1 MKLYA
6 TRKSSVKLH
15 PGEIKETDQ
24 KLLIGCM
31 DGSLEILEIQVE
43 GKRKME
49 IGEFLRGNSGMFR
62 I

>member
-1 MKLYA
+1 
-6 TRKSSVKLH
+6 
-15 PGEIKETDQ
+15 
-24 KLLIGCM
+24 LIGCL

-62 I
+62 T